1 MSDIINQIV
10 KVLKGLID
18 KLTKIS
24 LLIHLKLL
32 LMAYE

>member
-18 KLTKIS
+18 KLTK
-24 LLIHLKLL
+24 K
-32 LMAYE
+32 